1 MTQTFR
7 EMPGFTTRDGHRYVS
22 VPTSVPTKWRRWTV
36 AATGTIHYSAGAY
49 VVTREPY
56 GTRKHTYRLER
67 YVDGK
72 PVKLGIAGFSRLRD
86 AQNLAFQ
93 NARGEHVVN
102 WA

>member
-7 EMPGFTTRDGHRYVS
+7 EMPGFTTRNGHRYTS
-22 VPTSVPTKWRRWTV
+22 VPASVPTKWRRWTV
-36 AATGTIHYSAGAY
+36 AATGTIHYSAGDY
-49 VVTREPY
+49 KITRQPH
-56 GTRKHTYRLER
+56 GARKFTYRLER
-67 YVDGK
+67 IVDGK
-72 PVKLGIAGFSRLRD
+72 AVPLGIAGFSRLRD